1 MKATEQEKKILNV
14 SKDYRNLAWLLIND
28 KGNNFSPSP
37 SPSPSCPSVPRHVTA
52 GNAAWL

>member
-37 SPSPSCPSVPRHVTA
+37 SPSCPSVPRHVTA